1 MFGEQQ
7 TRTLLGPA
15 DPVRPGTVAPPRLS
29 AHDLIVLA
37 EAAPAPV
44 GDRRATRPTRR
55 LVLSAGAV
63 VALAAAG
70 TVVYT
75 SDDRIVQ
82 VPNIVDRPG
91 EAGPGSATAPGSR
104 VLVPIAYQFA
114 ESTTPAAAELRALA
128 GRLEDAPYENSTGR
142 YAYHSSKSW
151 GDPLMGKGPYVM
163 GMVSELKIW
172 QAADGSGK
180 QIRTELD
187 PEFPDEASRDYWTRN
202 PPQPNKKF
210 PEAGGADSLPPIEI
224 PPLPADRAGL
234 SDLLKVEHGAG
245 AVSKETMTVYG
256 RYVVPRRIR
265 AEILRVL
272 ADVPGFLWRGEV
284 TDRVGRPGLA
294 ITFDDR
300 VHDQQHLL
308 IFNRRT
314 GELTAHELVLLDPI
328 QITSYTTLLD
338 TGRTN
343 TPG

>member
-1 MFGEQQ
+1 MFGERQ

-15 DPVRPGTVAPPRLS
+15 DPVRPGAVAPPRLS

-44 GDRRATRPTRR
+44 GGRRPARPTRR
-55 LVLSAGAV
+55 LVLAAGAA

-75 SDDRIVQ
+75 SDDRIVK

-91 EAGPGSATAPGSR
+91 DGDPANR
-104 VLVPIAYQFA
+104 VLLPIAYQFGENTA
-114 ESTTPAAAELRALA
+114 PAAEELRALA
-128 GRLEDAPYENSTGR
+128 GRLEDAPYENSTGK

-151 GDPLMGKGPYVM
+151 GDPLMGNGPYVM
-163 GMVSELKIW
+163 GMVSELRIW
-172 QAADGSGK
+172 QAADGSGQ

-187 PEFPDEASRDYWTRN
+187 PEYPDEASRDYWTRN
-202 PPQPNKKF
+202 PPQTTKKF
-210 PEAGGADSLPPIEI
+210 PQVGGADQLPPTAIR
-224 PPLPADRAGL
+224 PLPTDRAGL
-234 SDLLKVEHGAG
+234 ADLLKVEHGAG

-256 RYVVPRRIR
+256 RYVVPRRTR

-272 ADVPGFLWRGEV
+272 ADVPGFRWRGEV
-284 TDRVGRPGLA
+284 TDRVGRAGLA
-294 ITFDDR
+294 ITFDDQ

-308 IFNRRT
+308 IFNPKT

-328 QITSYTTLLD
+328 QITNYTTLLHTD
-338 TGRTN
+338 RTN